1 MEGDRV
7 LKFHFK
13 DKKGVEQRIL
23 LWCQSG
29 DIMLLLNCCQH
40 FFRQMIRLLKHKFH
54 NKLFEEKTAHT
65 LDIPRRL
72 RQRGDA
78 IMQNL

>member
-7 LKFHFK
+7 LKFHLK

-40 FFRQMIRLLKHKFH
+40 FLRQMIRILKHKF
-54 NKLFEEKTAHT
+54 
-65 LDIPRRL
+65 
-72 RQRGDA
+72 
-78 IMQNL
+78 

>member
-7 LKFHFK
+7 LNFHLK
-13 DKKGVEQRIL
+13 DKKGIEQKIL

-40 FFRQMIRLLKHKFH
+40 FLHQMIGLLKHIF
-54 NKLFEEKTAHT
+54 
-65 LDIPRRL
+65 
-72 RQRGDA
+72 
-78 IMQNL
+78 